1 MSKTSPSQAARETR
15 RKPRQVLAGGAAGS
29 TWRVLSRVSGVCARG
44 RRRPRRPSVARPHVR
59 VQGGGAQKPRFW
71 GGNGC
76 FPGSPKSDKVL
87 PSAGSSYPV
96 TNSAP
101 SQAARETRR
110 ESSSMLAGGA
120 PGTVWDDSR
129 CVPCGV
135 ARLGAPCGF
144 PRCTASPQRA
154 LSEPSASPQ
163 QALSK
168 PSASPQQGWGP
179 HSVF

>member
-1 MSKTSPSQAARETR
+1 MYVYR
-15 RKPRQVLAGGAAGS
+15 
-29 TWRVLSRVSGVCARG
+29 
-44 RRRPRRPSVARPHVR
+44 
-59 VQGGGAQKPRFW
+59 GGGCENRVF
-71 GGNGC
+71 
-76 FPGSPKSDKVL
+76 FRSFRGSPKSDKVL
-87 PSAGSSYPV
+87 PGAGSPTSV
-96 TNSAP
+96 SKTSP

-135 ARLGAPCGF
+135 ARLGDPCGF

-168 PSASPQQGWGP
+168 GGVLTQCFKSPRRRPREKQESDRAPMAWMVHPSHRRLIASLFLARE
-179 HSVF
+179 SVCSGREESSACTCTGGGVAKTAFFS